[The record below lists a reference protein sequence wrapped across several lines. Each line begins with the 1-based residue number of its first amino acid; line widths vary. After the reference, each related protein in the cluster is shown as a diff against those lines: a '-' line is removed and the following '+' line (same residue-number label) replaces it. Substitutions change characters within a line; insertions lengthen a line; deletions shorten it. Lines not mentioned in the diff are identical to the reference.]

1 MDVTPLDC
9 FAHLFI
15 YIYIYIWNSNF
26 LFIGVQRTAVD
37 RKEKKG
43 ASYDIE
49 TRFIIIKKKYSIRCR
64 EKLPSIKKN

>member
-1 MDVTPLDC
+1 M
-9 FAHLFI
+9 
-15 YIYIYIWNSNF
+15 
-26 LFIGVQRTAVD
+26 D